1 MLHSGLRLGGRYRLD
16 TRIGAGGMG
25 EVWRAVDEVLGRVV
39 AVKAMLPEVADEPD
53 FARRFLAE
61 AKAMASVNHPA
72 VASIHDYGRSDGV
85 TFLVMEFVDGES
97 LSGVLRRSGRLAP
110 EEVMRLIAQAADGL
124 QAVHDCGIVHRDVK
138 PANLLIRRNGSVL
151 ITDFGISRTWDGTHL
166 TVSGAVLGTPSY
178 LSPEQV
184 LGQPATA
191 LSDVYALGLTAY
203 ECLAG
208 HRPFAGD
215 SPYAVA
221 LQRVQFAPRPL
232 GADLPAPVLAVVGRA
247 LATDPAGRWACAAEL
262 ADAARAAADGRVA
275 ANGWSAADGRSGP
288 GGQRPSPA
296 AASPGAA
303 VPSPPGPA
311 WPGTAPPASPR
322 AAVSSPSG
330 HVWPGTAPPVPA
342 VGPRTARRRWPL
354 VAALLAIVLV
364 GGVVVWQ
371 AGLGRGDGPASG
383 TGPQR
388 PSTASTDDAARQA
401 GFTPCGAAFCPTRPL
416 CWRGLTSVS
425 GNAMPPRRVDCTAD
439 HAWETF
445 AATYLPADAVD
456 VPQDELMARADV
468 GAACSGSVMAARS
481 DGRTTTAW
489 VREAWPIQLTGT
501 EVWLVHCLARPET
514 GDPSGSAFSAR

>member
-97 LSGVLRRSGRLAP
+97 LAGALRRSGRLAP
-110 EEVMRLIAQAADGL
+110 EDVMRLIAQAADGL

-215 SPYAVA
+215 SPYAMA

-232 GADLPAPVLAVVGRA
+232 STDLPRPVLAVVGRA
-247 LATDPAGRWACAAEL
+247 LATDPAGRWPNAAGL
-262 ADAARAAADGRVA
+262 ADAARAAADGR
-275 ANGWSAADGRSGP
+275 SDP
-288 GGQRPSPA
+288 GGHRPQPA
-296 AASPGAA
+296 AASPGTGAPSLPAPFLPLPSAPGAA
-303 VPSPPGPA
+303 APSPPGPA
-311 WPGTAPPASPR
+311 WPGTAPP
-322 AAVSSPSG
+322 
-330 HVWPGTAPPVPA
+330 VPA
-342 VGPRTARRRWPL
+342 VGPRAARRRWLL

-364 GGVVVWQ
+364 GGVSVWQ
-371 AGLGRGDGPASG
+371 TGLGRDDGPASDA
-383 TGPQR
+383 GPQG
-388 PSTASTDDAARQA
+388 PSTAPTDDAARQA
-401 GFTPCGAAFCPTRPL
+401 GFTSCGAAFCPTRPL
-416 CWRGLTSVS
+416 CWRGLTSIS
-425 GNAMPPRRVDCTAD
+425 GNAMPPRGVDCTTD

-445 AATYLPADAVD
+445 SATYLPADAAD
-456 VPQDELMARADV
+456 VPQDELMTRADV
-468 GAACSGSVMAARS
+468 GAACSASVMADRS
-481 DGRTTTAW
+481 GGRPTTGW

-501 EVWLVHCLARPET
+501 DVWLVHCLARPET